1 MKGRGNWM
9 RKLAEGMELP
19 AESMPGLPLVEIAGD
34 RRVLVENHGGVCQYG
49 PEQICVRVKYGIV
62 SVRGRGLEIAKL
74 SREQLVISGRID
86 CVSLNRRG
94 TP

>member
-9 RKLAEGMELP
+9 QKLAEGMELP

-86 CVSLNRRG
+86 CVNLNRRG

>member
-1 MKGRGNWM
+1 MQ
-9 RKLAEGMELP
+9 KLAEGMELP

-94 TP
+94 MP

>member
-9 RKLAEGMELP
+9 QKLAEGMELP
-19 AESMPGLPLVEIAGD
+19 SESMPGLPLVEIAGD

-86 CVSLNRRG
+86 CVNLNRRG
-94 TP
+94 MP

>member
-9 RKLAEGMELP
+9 QKLAEGMELP

>member
-1 MKGRGNWM
+1 MQ
-9 RKLAEGMELP
+9 KLAEGMELP

-86 CVSLNRRG
+86 CVNLNRRG
-94 TP
+94 MP

>member
-9 RKLAEGMELP
+9 QKLAEGMELP

-49 PEQICVRVKYGIV
+49 PEQICVRVKYGII

-86 CVSLNRRG
+86 CVNLNRRG
-94 TP
+94 MP

>member
-9 RKLAEGMELP
+9 QKLAEGMELP
-19 AESMPGLPLVEIAGD
+19 AESMPGLPLVELAGD

-86 CVSLNRRG
+86 CVNLNRRG

>member
-9 RKLAEGMELP
+9 QKLAEGMELP

-86 CVSLNRRG
+86 CVNLNRRG
-94 TP
+94 MP